1 MDGLCEVPHL
11 LSSDTELGSHSQKG
25 YLTTDEE
32 NVVGPNQDNQV
43 RVSSEEQI
51 RETFQQQPLSQQ

>member
-32 NVVGPNQDNQV
+32 NVVGPNQDN
-43 RVSSEEQI
+43 
-51 RETFQQQPLSQQ
+51 